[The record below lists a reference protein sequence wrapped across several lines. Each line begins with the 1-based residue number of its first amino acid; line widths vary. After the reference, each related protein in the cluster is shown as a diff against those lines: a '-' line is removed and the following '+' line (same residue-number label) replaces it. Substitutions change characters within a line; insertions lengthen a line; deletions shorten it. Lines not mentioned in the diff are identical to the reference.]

1 MDAESNRGFTLV
13 ELVVALVLAAILL
26 VTVVPSMQQTLA
38 RNRLLALHQ
47 DLRGAL
53 YLARAHALDKR
64 VTTSVCPRSA
74 AGGCA
79 SGSGD
84 WSRGWIV
91 FEDADHNGQCL
102 PADGYCQGSTRRVLR
117 VYPPAPAGFPIRAN
131 SNVSRRV
138 RYSPL
143 GMSPGSNGRFTL
155 CDRTAAVAPM
165 GLVVAS
171 TGRVRGARQG
181 DLLACP

>member
-1 MDAESNRGFTLV
+1 MDAKSNRGFTLV
-13 ELVVALVLAAILL
+13 ELIVAMVLAILL
-26 VTVVPSMQQTLA
+26 LVTAVPSMQEMLA
-38 RNRLLALHQ
+38 RHRLLTLHQ
-47 DLRGAL
+47 ELRGAL
-53 YLARAHALDKR
+53 YLARSHALAER
-64 VTTSVCPRSA
+64 VATSVCPRSES
-74 AGGCA
+74 GGCA
-79 SGSGD
+79 SGRGD

-91 FEDADHNGQCL
+91 FEDGDHGGSCR
-102 PADGYCQGSTRRVLR
+102 PAGGYCQGSTRRVLR
-117 VYPPAPAGFPIRAN
+117 VYPSAPSAFPIRAN
-131 SNVSRRV
+131 TNVSRRV

-155 CDRTAAVAPM
+155 CDRGGAVQPL